1 VQRLNRVRTPGP
13 RIINAARDYHARL
26 PRDAFCW
33 TSPPSL
39 ERPMSPRLIVCA
51 AACMLLLGFSFGA
64 DAQGASSTP
73 SPGNSTFMNHAAAD
87 GLAEIRMGELAL
99 QKSSSPD
106 VKKLARRIVADHT
119 KTNAELKQVA
129 QAHQVTLPPAPG
141 EDAQNTAETLRA
153 QDGAAF
159 DRAWA
164 TAMVRDHQK
173 AVASFSA
180 EAMNAEADDVKAFA
194 RKTLPTLKT
203 HLELA
208 RQLQDGLDASSG
220 EGE

>member
-1 VQRLNRVRTPGP
+1 
-13 RIINAARDYHARL
+13 
-26 PRDAFCW
+26 
-33 TSPPSL
+33 
-39 ERPMSPRLIVCA
+39 MSHRLIICV
-51 AACMLLLGFSFGA
+51 AACMLLGFSLGA
-64 DAQGASSTP
+64 DAQGASSTA
-73 SPGNSTFMNHAAAD
+73 SPADSTFMNHAAAD

-106 VKKLARRIVADHT
+106 VKKVARRIVADHT
-119 KTNAELKQVA
+119 KANAELGKVA
-129 QAHQVTLPPAPG
+129 QAHQVALPRAPG

-164 TAMVRDHQK
+164 AAMVQDHQK

-180 EAMNAEADDVKAFA
+180 EAMNADADDVKAFA
-194 RKTLPTLKT
+194 RQTLPTLRT

-208 RQLQDGLDASSG
+208 RQLQDGLGTRSG
-220 EGE
+220 EGK

>member
-1 VQRLNRVRTPGP
+1 
-13 RIINAARDYHARL
+13 
-26 PRDAFCW
+26 
-33 TSPPSL
+33 
-39 ERPMSPRLIVCA
+39 MSHRLIICV
-51 AACMLLLGFSFGA
+51 AACMLLGFSLGA
-64 DAQGASSTP
+64 DAQGASSP
-73 SPGNSTFMNHAAAD
+73 ASPADSTFNSTFMNHAAAD

-119 KTNAELKQVA
+119 KANAELGKVA
-129 QAHQVTLPPAPG
+129 QAHQVALPRAPG

-164 TAMVRDHQK
+164 AAMVQDHQK

-180 EAMNAEADDVKAFA
+180 EAMNADADDVKAFA
-194 RKTLPTLKT
+194 RQTLPTLRT

-208 RQLQDGLDASSG
+208 RQLQDGLGTRSG
-220 EGE
+220 EGK